1 VDARGRGPRQS
12 LTAPIPSFLP
22 FEPVEDPAISDRT
35 IWLLAIGLIVLDLA
49 LFMVPI
55 VPFLV
60 AYVLVARPP
69 WFKTFVDDLYNQS

>member
-1 VDARGRGPRQS
+1 MA
-12 LTAPIPSFLP
+12 
-22 FEPVEDPAISDRT
+22 ERT
-35 IWLLAIGLIVLDLA
+35 MWLIAVGLIVLGLA

-69 WFKTFVDDLYNQS
+69 WFKAFVDDLYEER